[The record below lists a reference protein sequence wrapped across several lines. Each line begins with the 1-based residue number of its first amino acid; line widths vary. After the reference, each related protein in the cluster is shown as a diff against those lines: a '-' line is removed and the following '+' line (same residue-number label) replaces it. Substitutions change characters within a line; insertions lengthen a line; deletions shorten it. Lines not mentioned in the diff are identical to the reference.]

1 MNEVVK
7 FRERLKKIGYE
18 IKLAGNAPWIYLDS
32 VNGNKVKEVDWINAN
47 HGYTFAWFPLT
58 IDKEFRLNWAD
69 IKTTFMLIWKF
80 GNPIH
85 KYNNGIG
92 ATLCHDCGV
101 IISEGLTKDM
111 KCEKCNTKS
120 GKNT

>member
-32 VNGNKVKEVDWINAN
+32 VNGNKVKEIDWINAN
-47 HGYTFAWFPLT
+47 HGYTFAWFPKT
-58 IDKEFRLNWAD
+58 NDDDFTLNWTD
-69 IKTTFMLIWKF
+69 IKLTFKLIRKY
-80 GNPIH
+80 GKPIH

-111 KCEKCNTKS
+111 KCEKCKIFYP
-120 GKNT
+120 